1 MIDRLT
7 ESLGFYSQAL
17 NLRAERQKVLASNIA
32 NSDTPGYK
40 ARDFD
45 FASSLDAAME
55 ASQTGSQVGSG
66 AGLALATTER
76 GHIAGQAPSTSGAA
90 GVDLAYRNPD
100 QPSLDG
106 NTVDMNTERVQYMD
120 NAVHYRA
127 DLQILG
133 SQIKGL
139 KAAMEPSR

>member
-7 ESLGFYSQAL
+7 QSLNFYSQAL

-45 FASSLDAAME
+45 FAAALHDAVDGQQMQA
-55 ASQTGSQVGSG
+55 QRQG
-66 AGLALATTER
+66 GLALATTEP
-76 GHIAGQAPSTSGAA
+76 GHIAGQGPSTSTIG
-90 GVDLAYRNPD
+90 GVDLAYRNPT

-106 NTVDMNTERVQYMD
+106 NTVDMNAERVQFMD
-120 NAVHYRA
+120 NSLHYRA

-133 SQIKGL
+133 GQIKGL
-139 KAAMEPSR
+139 KSAMAPS

>member
-7 ESLGFYSQAL
+7 ESLNFYSQAL

-45 FASSLDAAME
+45 FAAALNTAVGDREM
-55 ASQTGSQVGSG
+55 AGGLPLTTTHARHITGH
-66 AGLALATTER
+66 GLAP
-76 GHIAGQAPSTSGAA
+76 AGD
-90 GVDLAYRNPD
+90 VDLAYRNPD

-106 NTVDMNTERVQYMD
+106 NTVNMNAEGVQFMD

-133 SQIKGL
+133 SRIKGL
-139 KAAMEPSR
+139 KSAMEPSR

>member
-1 MIDRLT
+1 MIEQLT
-7 ESLGFYSQAL
+7 ESLNFYSQAL

-32 NSDTPGYK
+32 NSDTPNYK

-45 FASSLDAAME
+45 FTSALKAAVDDRQASRA
-55 ASQTGSQVGSG
+55 G
-66 AGLALATTER
+66 GLALATTEP
-76 GHIAGQAPSTSGAA
+76 GHIAGHGPSSAA
-90 GVDLAYRNPD
+90 TGVELAYRNPN

-106 NTVDMNTERVQYMD
+106 NTVDMNTERVQFMD
-120 NAVHYRA
+120 NSVHYRA

-139 KAAMEPSR
+139 KSAMEPPR

>member
-7 ESLGFYSQAL
+7 ESLNFYSQAL

-45 FASSLDAAME
+45 FSSALHAAVDGRQPQAE
-55 ASQTGSQVGSG
+55 G
-66 AGLALATTER
+66 GLSLATTEP
-76 GHIAGQAPSTSGAA
+76 GHIAGQGPSTSAA
-90 GVDLAYRNPD
+90 GGVDLAYRNPT

-106 NTVDMNTERVQYMD
+106 NTVDMNAERVQFMD
-120 NAVHYRA
+120 NSVHYRA

-139 KAAMEPSR
+139 KSAMEPTR

>member
-1 MIDRLT
+1 MMDRLSQ
-7 ESLGFYSQAL
+7 SLNFYSQAL

-45 FASSLDAAME
+45 FASALHAAVDGQQPATE
-55 ASQTGSQVGSG
+55 G
-66 AGLALATTER
+66 GLALATTEP
-76 GHIAGQAPSTSGAA
+76 GHIPGQGPSASGMG
-90 GVDLAYRNPD
+90 GVDLEYRNPT

-106 NTVDMNTERVQYMD
+106 NTVDMNNERVQFMD
-120 NAVHYRA
+120 NSVHYRA

-139 KAAMEPSR
+139 KSAMEPAS